1 MSLFKKD
8 KFGHI
13 LIIKKILIII
23 IGIFS
28 YKKFFGE
35 KKIKIE
41 GTSNIP
47 NKKLNNVLF
56 ISNHQTYFLD
66 AIGIIHVL
74 NSTING
80 NKNNLNILSYF
91 LKPKLN
97 TYYVAAKE
105 TMNSGIIP
113 KILSYTGAILI
124 ERTWRE
130 NGKKIKRAVNNNDI
144 ININKA
150 LKEGW
155 LITFPQGTTKNS
167 GKIRKGT
174 SHIILNNQPLVI
186 PIVINGF
193 ADKFEKKSLSIKN
206 PEKEISITFKKP
218 LKINY
223 KKDSIDDITLKIKKS
238 LELQ

>member
-1 MSLFKKD
+1 MFKKD
-8 KFGHI
+8 LFGHI
-13 LIIKKILIII
+13 LIIKKFLIII

-28 YKKFFGE
+28 YKKFSGE

-41 GTSNIP
+41 GTDNIP
-47 NKKLNNVLF
+47 NKKLKNVLF

-80 NKNNLNILSYF
+80 NKNNLKILSYL

-97 TYYVAAKE
+97 TYYIAAKE

-130 NGKKIKRAVNNNDI
+130 NGKKIKRSVNNNDI

-150 LKEGW
+150 LKQGW
-155 LITFPQGTTKNS
+155 LITFPQGTTSNS
-167 GKIRKGT
+167 GTVRKGT
-174 SHIILNNQPLVI
+174 SHIILNNKPLVI

-193 ADKFEKKSLSIKN
+193 ADKFEKKSLKIKN
-206 PEKEISITFKKP
+206 PNQDISITFKKP

-223 KKDSIDDITLKIKKS
+223 KIDSIDDLSLKIKKS
-238 LELQ
+238 LEL